1 MTERKS
7 PIDQALDVLLY
18 APLGLAITAR
28 ENLPSLI
35 EKGRQRVT
43 SQVTMARIMG
53 QFAVAEG
60 ERQMRERIEQISE
73 AVGGVVDQAQ
83 GPGGAG
89 SSPGHRATATRAGS
103 GAEQAPTN
111 GKVTAP
117 TGAAATGDHLAITG
131 YDTLSASQVVQRLAG
146 LSAAELEA
154 VRAYEEQTRGRRT
167 ILSKIG
173 QLQAGPKS

>member
-1 MTERKS
+1 MTDRKS

-35 EKGRQRVT
+35 EKGRQQVT

-60 ERQMRERIEQISE
+60 EKQMRERIDQISE
-73 AVGGVVDQAQ
+73 TVGGLVDQVQ
-83 GPGGAG
+83 GSGTSVGNVSTPTGAG
-89 SSPGHRATATRAGS
+89 AAAKPAS
-103 GAEQAPTN
+103 TN
-111 GKVTAP
+111 GKATAP

-146 LSAAELEA
+146 LSADELEA
-154 VRAYEEQTRGRRT
+154 VRVYEEQTRGRRT
-167 ILSKIG
+167 ILSKVG